1 MPHDRRFR
9 FGIQLSRAA
18 SATDW
23 TEQARRAEDLGY
35 ATLFV
40 PDHFDDQLGPLTAT
54 TVAATATS
62 ELRVGAL
69 VYGNDYRHP
78 VVLAKE
84 LATLDLLSGG
94 RVELG
99 LGAGWMRT
107 DYERAGIPYEPAGT
121 RVDRLEE
128 AVAVLKGLFSGE
140 PFSLTGTHYRIEGLT
155 GTPAPAQR
163 PHPPF
168 LIGGGGRRVLTIAAR
183 DADIVGVNPTLKAG
197 EVGAEAALDASAAAT
212 DRKVGWVRDAA
223 AERWDDL
230 ELNVL
235 VFAAAVTDD
244 RAGMAE
250 LLAPMFSSTPE
261 EVLESPHVI
270 AGTVEE
276 IAETLEARR
285 DRWGFSYV
293 VVQGDAMDGFAPI
306 VARLT
311 GT

>member
-1 MPHDRRFR
+1 MPHERRFR
-9 FGIQLSRAA
+9 FGVQLSRAA
-18 SATDW
+18 SASAWTDL
-23 TEQARRAEDLGY
+23 ARRAEDLGY

-40 PDHFDDQLGPLTAT
+40 PDHFDDQLGPLTAST
-54 TVAATATS
+54 AAAMAT
-62 ELRVGAL
+62 ERLRVGAL

-84 LATLDLLSGG
+84 LATLDLVSEG
-94 RVELG
+94 RLEVG

-107 DYERAGIPYEPAGT
+107 DYERAGMPYEPAGT
-121 RVDRLEE
+121 RVDRMEE

-140 PFSLTGTHYRIEGLT
+140 PLTFEGAHYRIDDLA
-155 GTPAPAQR
+155 GTPPPVQR

-168 LIGGGGRRVLTIAAR
+168 LIGGGGRRVLAIAAR
-183 DADIVGVNPTLKAG
+183 EADIVGVNPSLQAG
-197 EVGAEAALDASAAAT
+197 EIGADAALDASAAAT
-212 DRKVGWVRDAA
+212 DRKVGWVREAA
-223 AERWDDL
+223 GERWDDL

-244 RAGMAE
+244 RAGMAD

-276 IAETLEARR
+276 IAETLQARR
-285 DRWGFSYV
+285 ERWGFSYI
-293 VVQGDAMDGFAPI
+293 VVQGDAMDGFAPV